1 GAMREAVLAQSGRGG
16 WIECGGSG
24 SDRSVWADG
33 WGEGEVVGIE
43 ACSAGQDSSV
53 TSVLMSNHRGHRG
66 TQRKFPSASHDPP
79 KATVPTRTMHS
90 DGVVAFALAGRARTP
105 VLQRIGSDERF

>member
-1 GAMREAVLAQSGRGG
+1 MKSGLLRPARRGA

-24 SDRSVWADG
+24 SDISVWADG
-33 WGEGEVVGIE
+33 WAEGEVVGVE
-43 ACSAGQDSSV
+43 ARSAGRDSSV

-66 TQRKFPSASHDPP
+66 TQRKFPSASHGPP

-90 DGVVAFALAGRARTP
+90 GSGCVRLAGRARTP
-105 VLQRIGSDERF
+105 VLQRI